1 MPRGSSAL
9 FSKHRSRDRHSV
21 RAGSGKVDAGFPKR
35 SCANKEIERDD
46 DSKKSHHALGA
57 PTRKMPAEQLDQPWG
72 IHSSGEAGLTL
83 VRATFYGSEVV
94 DIGAGC
100 AGPFIFVIVKKL
112 ST

>member
-1 MPRGSSAL
+1 
-9 FSKHRSRDRHSV
+9 
-21 RAGSGKVDAGFPKR
+21 
-35 SCANKEIERDD
+35 
-46 DSKKSHHALGA
+46 
-57 PTRKMPAEQLDQPWG
+57 MPAEQLDQPWG